1 MAECVSFVNKH
12 ATLLFK
18 EFWPGPLSV
27 ILPKKKVVPSNVCA
41 GLNTVAVRSPA
52 HKQFRAV
59 LKMVDAPIAA
69 PSANKSNKVSPTLAS
84 HLLSNFG
91 SQCPPVLDGGP
102 CNFGLE
108 STVLDLSVDVPV
120 ILRPGPISQKDVEQC
135 LKTQVLLQ
143 ENLIK
148 SGNQPLKSPGQT
160 QNHYSPK
167 TPIFLTESFTD
178 LQNTPLIKN
187 SDVILC
193 LNTVEENYFKNRC
206 LSTIRLSRH
215 GESYEIAHNLYDS
228 LQKADK
234 LGKSRILVH
243 RIEQPDALGIA
254 INDRLTRASS

>member
-1 MAECVSFVNKH
+1 MAERVSLVNKH

-52 HKQFRAV
+52 HDQFRAV
-59 LKMVDAPIAA
+59 LEMVNAPIAA
-69 PSANKSNKVSPTLAS
+69 PSANKSNRVSPTLAS

-91 SQCPPVLDGGP
+91 SRCPPILDGGS

-120 ILRPGPISQKDVEQC
+120 ILRPGPISQNDLELC
-135 LKTQVLLQ
+135 LNTQVLLP
-143 ENLIK
+143 ENLTK
-148 SGNQPLKSPGQT
+148 SGKKPLKSPGQT
-160 QNHYSPK
+160 QHHYSPK

-206 LSTIRLSRH
+206 LSTIRLSRL
-215 GESYEIAHNLYDS
+215 GESREIAHNLYDS

-234 LGKSRILVH
+234 LGKSRILIH
-243 RIEQPDALGIA
+243 KIEQPDPLGIA
-254 INDRLTRASS
+254 VNDRLTRASS